1 MSIPEIISDN
11 YGALTVNKRKKE
23 PSPFDPNHPHL
34 QGSTVV
40 PPWSLKCDACK
51 NVIVPTASEKVP
63 KHCNK
68 CGWKLRVAQQNEDVH
83 QGKRK
88 LAVGS
93 NKLGVNGE
101 PIVET
106 KPEPEVPPEDLS
118 EFMEYAN
125 KLTEDELS
133 EFILKGFTDDE

>member
-1 MSIPEIISDN
+1 MSKPEIISEN
-11 YGALTVNKRKKE
+11 SGALTVNKRVKE

-51 NVIVPTASEKVP
+51 NVIVPTATDKVP

-83 QGKRK
+83 EGKRK
-88 LAVGS
+88 LVVGS
-93 NKLGVNGE
+93 NELGYNG
-101 PIVET
+101 VA
-106 KPEPEVPPEDLS
+106 KPKVPEFDGKELD

-125 KLTEDELS
+125 NLTEEELQDLITGKNDE
-133 EFILKGFTDDE
+133 